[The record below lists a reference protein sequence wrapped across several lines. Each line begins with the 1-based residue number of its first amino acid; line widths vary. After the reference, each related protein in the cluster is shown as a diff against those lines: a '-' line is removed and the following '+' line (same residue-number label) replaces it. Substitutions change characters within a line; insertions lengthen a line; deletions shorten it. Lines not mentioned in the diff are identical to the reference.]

1 MLLVSKFQELSPEH
15 DAAVDEILLRE
26 FPLYKGRG
34 WFDQKATQREKDAAQ
49 ARFDEILALPKD
61 QVIGQLREEA
71 ARKEDEQRNAYY
83 AKCSTPI
90 NWSHWGNLPLMPLV
104 SACKMMTG
112 FNPEHPEHAIDEA
125 DKWRDSSVRPR
136 WANLYHHAISAEKA
150 NQLTITRDHA
160 RSWEEVLLREFVN
173 FIHQKEQSDLE
184 CPWSVPQQL
193 ERLLENKD
201 TSEQSAS
208 RAKRKAPDAFI
219 AALLRLVVEISKRA
233 ATAGEE
239 FDVEKMPGVKA
250 DFLELAE
257 RHDPDLKKALRTFD
271 DYLAGLVKFSNGAK
285 PSSFYRGLF
294 PEIFQNK

>member
-26 FPLYKGRG
+26 FPLYKGHG

-83 AKCSTPI
+83 AKCNTPI

-125 DKWRDSSVRPR
+125 DKGRDSSVRPR
-136 WANLYHHAISAEKA
+136 WANLYHQAISAEKA
-150 NQLTITRDHA
+150 NQLAVTRDLA
-160 RSWEEVLLREFVN
+160 RSWEEVSLRELVN
-173 FIHQKEQSDLE
+173 FILLNKQSNPK
-184 CPWSVPQQL
+184 CPWTVPDELQHL
-193 ERLLENKD
+193 TDDSSKKTAATWEGFDEDSPMYPRLLDMACQAHRAMTNNPD
-201 TSEQSAS
+201 EQGTPKE
-208 RAKRKAPDAFI
+208 RITRWLAKNYSQLSTNAKKQI
-219 AALLRLVVEISKRA
+219 AAVCNWDSNPGRRTKKR
-233 ATAGEE
+233 
-239 FDVEKMPGVKA
+239 D
-250 DFLELAE
+250 
-257 RHDPDLKKALRTFD
+257 
-271 DYLAGLVKFSNGAK
+271 S
-285 PSSFYRGLF
+285 
-294 PEIFQNK
+294 